1 MARNKPVARKLR
13 LARAFK
19 SNRPVPLF
27 VRLKTNRRV
36 MFNRKRRH
44 WRRTRLKL

>member
-1 MARNKPVARKLR
+1 MARNKPVAKKLR
-13 LARAFK
+13 LSKALK

-27 VRLKTNRRV
+27 VRLKTNRRLL
-36 MFNRKRRH
+36 FNKKRRN